1 MEEKDRAG
9 MQALALVAQL
19 GFTIACPMVVF
30 IGGGAW
36 LDGQLDTV
44 PWFLFLGIF
53 LGLLAAGGALYQL
66 TKVPVT
72 RRGTTKPAQD
82 KAKTEQDLGTLHADR
97 RDGSPEDE

>member
-36 LDGQLDTV
+36 LDGRLDTA
-44 PWFLFLGIF
+44 PWLLFVGIL

-66 TKVPVT
+66 TKVPVS
-72 RRGTTKPAQD
+72 RQGGTKPAQGD
-82 KAKTEQDLGTLHADR
+82 ASKDADLGTFPADR
-97 RDGSPEDE
+97 RDGSQDEE